1 MRHWN
6 IQVLYESVLQSP
18 IESAPIHIKPVY
30 SSVQQFIGNTV
41 GVAVSCLVGMGLNI
55 SLSTDHRYIYLDPL
69 FSNPGSTLEVTQG
82 GRTQKLSKSLLFC
95 KCTWL
100 CLNV

>member
-18 IESAPIHIKPVY
+18 IESAICAPIHIQPVY

-41 GVAVSCLVGMGLNI
+41 GVAVSRLVGMGLNI

-69 FSNPGSTLEVTQG
+69 FSNPGSTPEVTQG
-82 GRTQKLSKSLLFC
+82 GRTQKLSKLLLFC
-95 KCTWL
+95 KCTL
-100 CLNV
+100 